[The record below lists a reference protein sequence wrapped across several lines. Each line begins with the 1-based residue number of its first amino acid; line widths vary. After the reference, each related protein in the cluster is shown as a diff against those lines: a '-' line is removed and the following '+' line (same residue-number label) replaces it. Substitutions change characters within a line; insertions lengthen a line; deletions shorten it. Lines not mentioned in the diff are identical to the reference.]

1 MTTTDDD
8 LMACPHCGAAA
19 HTIFKPPDGIEI
31 RCAECSARTVSAAA
45 GDLAAADWNSVAD
58 DPDDPGGGVICGL
71 TAGILASSGRSRSRS
86 AGDQLTKRRG
96 FFAGARWRRAARAP
110 S

>member
-31 RCAECSARTVSAAA
+31 RCTGCACSKLRIAEKV
-45 GDLAAADWNSVAD
+45 
-58 DPDDPGGGVICGL
+58 
-71 TAGILASSGRSRSRS
+71 
-86 AGDQLTKRRG
+86 
-96 FFAGARWRRAARAP
+96 
-110 S
+110 